1 MRMRSSVPEGLP
13 MSSRRQGGKI
23 FSPGKGTESSY
34 SQDGDAV
41 PNDRSS
47 ITDTSE
53 TMNKVLRKDSTK

>member
-1 MRMRSSVPEGLP
+1 